1 MSYLSAFMNKL
12 QTSREKS
19 LEKGRELSND
29 VEQIAW
35 KLFEAGKTIDYVS
48 HTLHLLRSSVGSC
61 K

>member
-1 MSYLSAFMNKL
+1 MNKL

-35 KLFEAGKTIDYVS
+35 KLFEVGKPIDYVS